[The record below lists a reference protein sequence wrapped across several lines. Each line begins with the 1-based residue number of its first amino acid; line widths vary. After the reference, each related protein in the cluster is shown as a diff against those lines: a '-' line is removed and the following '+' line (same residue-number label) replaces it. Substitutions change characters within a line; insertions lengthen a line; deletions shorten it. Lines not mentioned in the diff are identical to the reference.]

1 MMNNLSSKPRYEILD
16 GLRGVAAIIVLIYH
30 HFEEFG
36 PGITSFHGYLAVD
49 FFFILSGFVVG
60 YAYDDRWK
68 SAANP
73 NGMTLGGFFKRR
85 LIRLHPLLLFGMFFG
100 LLMFYFGG
108 GSGLPQI
115 MQSHWPTILISF
127 VFAITLIPV
136 PKMFDVRGWGEV
148 NSFNG
153 NSWTLG
159 FEYLANILY
168 ALFIRHLGKT
178 MLTLLVVLFAILTIG
193 MGLGFDFFGIM
204 SNRPDY
210 QPVGTFIGGWD
221 MNPDQVLLGWVRLL
235 YPFFAGLLMSRILA
249 SSKISSTISSE
260 ASSEAAS
267 KTAEVSNTL
276 LNRHGFLIASLCL
289 SAVLLVPYLG
299 SQEHPLYNGVYEI
312 ICILFVFPAIVY
324 MGAKGTVSGKVH
336 GFCKWLGDISYPLYI
351 THSPIIF
358 TLCIGWKANNPDA
371 TADQIVFVCCCSII
385 LSLMVAWASLKLWD
399 EPVRNWLK
407 EKEEEIKTI
416 NPTKL

>member
-1 MMNNLSSKPRYEILD
+1 MNNLSSKPRYEILD
-16 GLRGVAAIIVLIYH
+16 GLRGVAAIIVLLYH

-68 SAANP
+68 SPSNP
-73 NGMTLGGFFKRR
+73 NGMTLGGFFRRR
-85 LIRLHPLLLFGMFFG
+85 LIRLHPMLLFGMFFG
-100 LLMFYFGG
+100 LLMFYFGA
-108 GSGLPQI
+108 GSALSNI
-115 MQSHWPTILISF
+115 MQSHWQAILVSF
-127 VFAITLIPV
+127 LFAIVLIPV

-178 MLTLLVVLFAILTIG
+178 LLTMLVILFAMLTIG

-235 YPFFAGLLMSRILA
+235 YPFFAGLLMSRWMAKAKQKEQQA
-249 SSKISSTISSE
+249 SDSQDVK
-260 ASSEAAS
+260 
-267 KTAEVSNTL
+267 SNKATDSI
-276 LNRHGFLIASLCL
+276 LNRHGFLLASLCL
-289 SAVLLVPYLG
+289 AVVLLMPYLG
-299 SQEHPLYNGVYEI
+299 SEHPLYNGVYEI
-312 ICILFVFPAIVY
+312 ICILFAFPAIVY
-324 MGAKGTVSGKVH
+324 MGAKGTVSGKNH
-336 GFCKWLGDISYPLYI
+336 RFCKWLGDISYPLYI

-358 TLCIGWKANNPDA
+358 TLCIGWKSNNPDA
-371 TADQIVFVCCCSII
+371 TADQVFFVCCCSII

-399 EPVRNWLK
+399 EPVRSWLK
-407 EKEEEIKTI
+407 K
-416 NPTKL
+416 NL

>member
-1 MMNNLSSKPRYEILD
+1 MNNLTSKPRYEILD
-16 GLRGVAAIIVLIYH
+16 GLRGVAAIIVLLYH

-68 SAANP
+68 SATNP

-85 LIRLHPLLLFGMFFG
+85 LIRLHPMLLFGMFFG
-100 LLMFYFGG
+100 MLMLYFGA
-108 GSGLPQI
+108 GSALPQI
-115 MQSHWPTILISF
+115 MQSHWQTILISF
-127 VFAITLIPV
+127 VFAIILIPV
-136 PKMFDVRGWGEV
+136 PKMFDVRGWGEN

-178 MLTLLVVLFAILTIG
+178 MLTILVILFGVLTIG

-204 SNRPDY
+204 SSRPDY

-235 YPFFAGLLMSRILA
+235 YPFFAGLLMSRWMA
-249 SSKISSTISSE
+249 SNKQTHDANS
-260 ASSEAAS
+260 
-267 KTAEVSNTL
+267 L
-276 LNRHGFLIASLCL
+276 LNRNGFLIASLCL
-289 SAVLLVPYLG
+289 AVVLLMPYLG
-299 SQEHPLYNGVYEI
+299 SEHPLYNGIYEI
-312 ICILFVFPAIVY
+312 LCILFAFPAIVY
-324 MGAKGTVSGKVH
+324 MGARGTVSGKVH

-358 TLCIGWKANNPDA
+358 TLCIGWKSNNPDA
-371 TADQIVFVCCCSII
+371 TADQVFFVCCCSII
-385 LSLMVAWASLKLWD
+385 LSMMVAWASLKLWD
-399 EPVRNWLK
+399 EPVRKWLK
-407 EKEEEIKTI
+407 K
-416 NPTKL
+416 KL

>member
-1 MMNNLSSKPRYEILD
+1 MNYQSSKPRYEILD
-16 GLRGVAAIIVLIYH
+16 GLRGVAAIIVLLYH

-68 SAANP
+68 SINNP
-73 NGMTLGGFFKRR
+73 NGMTLSDFFKRR
-85 LIRLHPLLLFGMFFG
+85 LIRLHPMLLFGMFFG
-100 LLMFYFGG
+100 LLMFYFGA
-108 GSGLPQI
+108 GSNLPTI
-115 MQSHWPTILISF
+115 MQSHWPTILVSF
-127 VFAITLIPV
+127 VFAILLIPV

-178 MLTLLVVLFAILTIG
+178 MLTFLVIFFAILTIG

-204 SNRPDY
+204 STRPDY
-210 QPVGTFIGGWD
+210 QPIGTFIGGWD
-221 MNPDQVLLGWVRLL
+221 MNPDQLLLGWIRLL
-235 YPFFAGLLMSRILA
+235 YPFFAGLLLSRIMA
-249 SSKISSTISSE
+249 NSKSSQDSD
-260 ASSEAAS
+260 
-267 KTAEVSNTL
+267 TL
-276 LNRHGFLIASLCL
+276 LNRHGFLIASVCL
-289 SAVLLVPYLG
+289 SVILLIPYIG
-299 SQEHPLYNGVYEI
+299 SQDQPLYNGVYEI
-312 ICILFVFPAIVY
+312 ICILIAFPAIVY
-324 MGAKGTVSGKVH
+324 MGAKGTVSGKSH
-336 GFCKWLGDISYPLYI
+336 RFCKWLGDISYPLYI

-358 TLCIGWKANNPDA
+358 TLCIGWKANNPEA
-371 TADQIVFVCCCSII
+371 TPDQIVFVCCCSII

-399 EPVRNWLK
+399 EPVRKWLR
-407 EKEEEIKTI
+407 
-416 NPTKL
+416 NQTKR

>member
-1 MMNNLSSKPRYEILD
+1 MNYQSSKPRYEILD
-16 GLRGVAAIIVLIYH
+16 GLRGVAAIIVLLYH

-68 SAANP
+68 SINNP
-73 NGMTLGGFFKRR
+73 NGMTLSDFFKRR
-85 LIRLHPLLLFGMFFG
+85 LIRLHPMLLFGMFFG
-100 LLMFYFGG
+100 LLMFYFGA
-108 GSGLPQI
+108 GSNLPTI

-127 VFAITLIPV
+127 VFAILLIPV

-178 MLTLLVVLFAILTIG
+178 MLTFLVIFFAILTIG

-204 SNRPDY
+204 NTRPDY
-210 QPVGTFIGGWD
+210 QPIGTFIGGWD
-221 MNPDQVLLGWVRLL
+221 MNPDQLLLGWIRLL
-235 YPFFAGLLMSRILA
+235 YPFFAGLLLSRIMA
-249 SSKISSTISSE
+249 NSKSSQN
-260 ASSEAAS
+260 
-267 KTAEVSNTL
+267 SNSL
-276 LNRHGFLIASLCL
+276 LNRHGFLIASVCL
-289 SAVLLVPYLG
+289 SVILLMPYIG
-299 SQEHPLYNGVYEI
+299 SQDQPLYNGVYEI
-312 ICILFVFPAIVY
+312 MCILIAFPAIVY
-324 MGAKGTVSGKVH
+324 MGAKGMVSGKIH
-336 GFCKWLGDISYPLYI
+336 SFCKWLGDISYPLYI

-358 TLCIGWKANNPDA
+358 TLCIGWKANNPEA
-371 TADQIVFVCCCSII
+371 TPDQIVFVCCCSII

-399 EPVRNWLK
+399 EPVRKWLR
-407 EKEEEIKTI
+407 
-416 NPTKL
+416 NQTKR

>member
-1 MMNNLSSKPRYEILD
+1 MSNLLSSKPRYEILD
-16 GLRGVAAIIVLIYH
+16 GLRGVAAIIVLLYH

-68 SAANP
+68 SATNP
-73 NGMTLGGFFKRR
+73 NGMTLWDFFKRR
-85 LIRLHPLLLFGMFFG
+85 LIRLHPMLLFGMFFG
-100 LLMFYFGG
+100 LLMFYFGA
-108 GSGLPQI
+108 GSALPNI
-115 MQSHWPTILISF
+115 IQSHWQTILISF
-127 VFAITLIPV
+127 IFAITLIPV
-136 PKMFDVRGWGEV
+136 PKMFDVRGWGEN

-178 MLTLLVVLFAILTIG
+178 MLSILVLFFALLTIG

-204 SNRPDY
+204 DSRPDY
-210 QPVGTFIGGWD
+210 QQVGTFIGGWD

-235 YPFFAGLLMSRILA
+235 YPFFAGLLMARWMA
-249 SSKISSTISSE
+249 SS
-260 ASSEAAS
+260 S
-267 KTAEVSNTL
+267 KKNSNSL
-276 LNRHGFLIASLCL
+276 LNRHGFLLASLCL
-289 SAVLLVPYLG
+289 AIVLFMPFIG
-299 SQEHPLYNGVYEI
+299 SKEQPIFNGIYEI
-312 ICILFVFPAIVY
+312 LCILVAFPIIVY
-324 MGAKGTVSGKVH
+324 MGAKGSVSGKIH
-336 GFCKWLGDISYPLYI
+336 KFCKWLGEISYPLYI

-358 TLCIGWKANNPDA
+358 TLCIGWKSNNPDA
-371 TADQIVFVCCCSII
+371 TTDQIIFVCCCSII
-385 LSLMVAWASLKLWD
+385 LSLMVAWASMKLWD

-407 EKEEEIKTI
+407 K
-416 NPTKL
+416 KL

>member
-1 MMNNLSSKPRYEILD
+1 MNNLTSKPRYEILD
-16 GLRGVAAIIVLIYH
+16 GLRGVAAIIVLLYH

-68 SAANP
+68 SATNP

-85 LIRLHPLLLFGMFFG
+85 LIRLHPMLLFGMFFG
-100 LLMFYFGG
+100 MLMLYFGA
-108 GSGLPQI
+108 GSALPQI
-115 MQSHWPTILISF
+115 MQSHWQTILISF
-127 VFAITLIPV
+127 VFAIILIPV
-136 PKMFDVRGWGEV
+136 PKMFDVRGWGEN

-178 MLTLLVVLFAILTIG
+178 MLTILVILFGVLTIG

-204 SNRPDY
+204 SSRPDY

-235 YPFFAGLLMSRILA
+235 YPFFAGLLMSRWMA
-249 SSKISSTISSE
+249 SNKQTHDANS
-260 ASSEAAS
+260 
-267 KTAEVSNTL
+267 L

-289 SAVLLVPYLG
+289 AVVLLMPYLG
-299 SQEHPLYNGVYEI
+299 SEHPLYNGIYEI
-312 ICILFVFPAIVY
+312 LCILFAFPAIVY
-324 MGAKGTVSGKVH
+324 MGARGTVSGKVH

-358 TLCIGWKANNPDA
+358 TLCIGWKSNNPDA
-371 TADQIVFVCCCSII
+371 TADQVFFVCCCSII
-385 LSLMVAWASLKLWD
+385 LSMMVAWASLKLWD
-399 EPVRNWLK
+399 EPVRKWLK
-407 EKEEEIKTI
+407 K
-416 NPTKL
+416 KL

>member
-1 MMNNLSSKPRYEILD
+1 MNYQSSKPRYEILD
-16 GLRGVAAIIVLIYH
+16 GLRGVAAIIVLLYH

-68 SAANP
+68 SINNP
-73 NGMTLGGFFKRR
+73 NGMTLSDFFKRR
-85 LIRLHPLLLFGMFFG
+85 LIRLHPMLLFGMFFG
-100 LLMFYFGG
+100 LLMFYFGA
-108 GSGLPQI
+108 GSNLPTI

-127 VFAITLIPV
+127 VFAILLIPV

-178 MLTLLVVLFAILTIG
+178 MLTFLVIFFAILTIG

-204 SNRPDY
+204 NTRPDY
-210 QPVGTFIGGWD
+210 QPIGTFIGGWD
-221 MNPDQVLLGWVRLL
+221 MNPDQLLLGWIRLL
-235 YPFFAGLLMSRILA
+235 YPFFAGLLLSRIMA
-249 SSKISSTISSE
+249 NSKSSQNSDS
-260 ASSEAAS
+260 
-267 KTAEVSNTL
+267 L
-276 LNRHGFLIASLCL
+276 LNRHGFLIASVCL
-289 SAVLLVPYLG
+289 SVILLMPYIG
-299 SQEHPLYNGVYEI
+299 SQDQPLYNGVYEI
-312 ICILFVFPAIVY
+312 MCILIAFPAIVY
-324 MGAKGTVSGKVH
+324 MGAKGRVSGKIH
-336 GFCKWLGDISYPLYI
+336 SFCKWLGDISYPLYI

-358 TLCIGWKANNPDA
+358 TLCIGWKANNPEA
-371 TADQIVFVCCCSII
+371 TPDQIVFVCCCSII

-399 EPVRNWLK
+399 EPVRKWLR
-407 EKEEEIKTI
+407 
-416 NPTKL
+416 NQTKR